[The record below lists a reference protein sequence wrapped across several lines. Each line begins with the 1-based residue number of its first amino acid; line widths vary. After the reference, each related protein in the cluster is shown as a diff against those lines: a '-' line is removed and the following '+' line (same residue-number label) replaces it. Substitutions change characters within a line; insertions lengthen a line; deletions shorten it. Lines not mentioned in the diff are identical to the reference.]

1 MNNGQKITTYL
12 LTLFCLF
19 SHSVYCQREIKV
31 KVQEPG
37 TLSALLTQD
46 QQDTCQHLVV
56 SGKLNSADI
65 KVLRKMA
72 GADGRGKLTTL
83 NLMNA
88 TIVSSEVPYLTI
100 RNAEEKILPNVSSV
114 KVSVGPMGRELRW
127 GGLSPEIPSFSTLG
141 NDLLSAKLIL
151 PNQAEQPLDVNA
163 VSQNLS
169 LWKAITKIKLKGHT
183 IIEGK
188 DGHYTYS
195 AFTHK
200 KHFCRDMFYHCPNLK
215 QVIVPE
221 KGKMYEDVSISR
233 DPVNYNGNIKP
244 RYIYVR
250 GEKKGAAIEL

>member
-1 MNNGQKITTYL
+1 MKN
-12 LTLFCLF
+12 LFLF
-19 SHSVYCQREIKV
+19 IAFCFSLFASSQEPVKV
-31 KVQEPG
+31 KVIEPG
-37 TLSALLTQD
+37 TLSSLLTQA
-46 QQDTCQHLVV
+46 QQDTCQYLVV

-72 GADGRGKLTTL
+72 GAESSGRLKALD
-83 NLMNA
+83 MKDA

-141 NDLLSAKLIL
+141 NDLPSAKLIL

-163 VSQNLS
+163 VSRNLS
-169 LWKAITKIKLKGHT
+169 LWKAITKIKLIGHT

-250 GEKKGAAIEL
+250 GEKMGAAIEL

>member
-1 MNNGQKITTYL
+1 MKN
-12 LTLFCLF
+12 LFLF
-19 SHSVYCQREIKV
+19 IFIALCFSLYASSQEPVKV
-31 KVQEPG
+31 KVIEPG
-37 TLSALLTQD
+37 TLSSLLTQA
-46 QQDTCQHLVV
+46 QQDTCQYLVV

-72 GADGRGKLTTL
+72 GADGRGKLTIL

-88 TIVSSEVPYLTI
+88 TIVSSETPYLTI

>member
-1 MNNGQKITTYL
+1 MKRALLLLCFLPWLLSASSQKP
-12 LTLFCLF
+12 
-19 SHSVYCQREIKV
+19 V
-31 KVQEPG
+31 KVNVTKPG
-37 TLSALLTQD
+37 TLSTLLTQA
-46 QQDTCQHLVV
+46 QQDTCQYLIV

-72 GADGRGKLTTL
+72 GADGRGKLTIL

-127 GGLSPEIPSFSTLG
+127 GGLSPEIPSFPTLG

>member
-127 GGLSPEIPSFSTLG
+127 GGLSPEIPSFPTLG

>member
-1 MNNGQKITTYL
+1 MKN
-12 LTLFCLF
+12 LFLF
-19 SHSVYCQREIKV
+19 IAFYFSLFASSQEPVKV
-31 KVQEPG
+31 KVIEPG
-37 TLSALLTQD
+37 TLSSLLTQA
-46 QQDTCQHLVV
+46 QQDTCQYLVV

-72 GADGRGKLTTL
+72 GAESSGRLKALDL
-83 NLMNA
+83 KDA

>member
-1 MNNGQKITTYL
+1 MKN
-12 LTLFCLF
+12 LFLF
-19 SHSVYCQREIKV
+19 IAFCFSLFASSQEPVKV
-31 KVQEPG
+31 KVKEPG
-37 TLSALLTQD
+37 TLSALLTQA
-46 QQDTCQHLVV
+46 QQDTCQYLAV

-72 GADGRGKLTTL
+72 GADGRGKLTIL